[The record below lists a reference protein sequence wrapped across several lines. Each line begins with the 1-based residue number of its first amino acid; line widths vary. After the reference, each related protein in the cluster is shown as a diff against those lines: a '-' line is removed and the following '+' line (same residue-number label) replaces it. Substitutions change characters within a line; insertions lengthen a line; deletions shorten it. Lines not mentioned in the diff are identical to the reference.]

1 MLIWTARVSKK
12 TKAVVAVIL
21 AGILAAAVLLLV
33 GRSGGGQDAA
43 AWQLTGNADRIAYL
57 ESMGWQVEEEPVE
70 TLQFLLPEKLEE
82 PYLTYNELQD
92 SQGFDLSACCGKQVA
107 RYTYTVTNYP
117 GRPEGVQANLYV
129 CEGQP
134 VAGISSAPGQTD
146 SRTHW
151 SIRSRTEPV
160 RNGLRAK
167 KELPHCGSSFSWLKN
182 QASVISVTAPEPT
195 VRPPSR
201 IAKRRPFS
209 MAMGVISSTLIS
221 TLSPGMHI
229 SVPSGR
235 VMTPVTS
242 VVRK

>member
-70 TLQFLLPEKLEE
+70 

-134 VAGISSAPGQTD
+134 VAGDILCAGADGFQDTL
-146 SRTHW
+146 
-151 SIRSRTEPV
+151 V
-160 RNGLRAK
+160 Y
-167 KELPHCGSSFSWLKN
+167 
-182 QASVISVTAPEPT
+182 PEQD
-195 VRPPSR
+195 
-201 IAKRRPFS
+201 
-209 MAMGVISSTLIS
+209 
-221 TLSPGMHI
+221 
-229 SVPSGR
+229 
-235 VMTPVTS
+235 
-242 VVRK
+242 

>member
-43 AWQLTGNADRIAYL
+43 AWQLTGNADRIADR
-57 ESMGWQVEEEPVE
+57 ESMGGQVEEEP
-70 TLQFLLPEKLEE
+70 EE

-134 VAGISSAPGQTD
+134 VAGDILCAGADGFQDTL
-146 SRTHW
+146 
-151 SIRSRTEPV
+151 V
-160 RNGLRAK
+160 Y
-167 KELPHCGSSFSWLKN
+167 
-182 QASVISVTAPEPT
+182 PEQD
-195 VRPPSR
+195 
-201 IAKRRPFS
+201 
-209 MAMGVISSTLIS
+209 
-221 TLSPGMHI
+221 
-229 SVPSGR
+229 
-235 VMTPVTS
+235 
-242 VVRK
+242 